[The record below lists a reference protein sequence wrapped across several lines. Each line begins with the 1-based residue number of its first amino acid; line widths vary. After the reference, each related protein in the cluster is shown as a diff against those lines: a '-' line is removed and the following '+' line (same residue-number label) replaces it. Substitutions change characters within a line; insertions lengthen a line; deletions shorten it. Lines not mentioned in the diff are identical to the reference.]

1 MHADRQNDEEFNVG
15 TAKIVLGIMAG
26 FQVATALIVLI
37 ISPSAQAAVFGLI
50 ASGGWILLVIG
61 LDAGP
66 LLFRWRLMRVR
77 SRRAM
82 LLRDEWN
89 V

>member
-1 MHADRQNDEEFNVG
+1 
-15 TAKIVLGIMAG
+15 
-26 FQVATALIVLI
+26 
-37 ISPSAQAAVFGLI
+37 
-50 ASGGWILLVIG
+50 VIG
-61 LDAGP
+61 LVAGP

-82 LLRDEWN
+82 LLRDEWH